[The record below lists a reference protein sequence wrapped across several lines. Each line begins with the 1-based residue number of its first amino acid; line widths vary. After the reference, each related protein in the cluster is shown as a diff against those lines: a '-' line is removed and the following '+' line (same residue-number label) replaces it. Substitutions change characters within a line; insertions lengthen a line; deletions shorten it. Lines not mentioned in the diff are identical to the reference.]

1 MLKLQPNVGRQDRMI
16 RIIAGVAIVAV
27 GVYFKSWWG
36 AIGLLPIATAVLRWC
51 PGYASLHINTCET
64 EESQGSGKVGG

>member
-1 MLKLQPNVGRQDRMI
+1 MLKLQPNVGSKDRMI

-27 GVYFKSWWG
+27 GLYFKSWWG

-51 PGYASLHINTCET
+51 PGYVPLNINTCEA
-64 EESQGSGKVGG
+64 EESQGTEK

>member
-1 MLKLQPNVGRQDRMI
+1 MLKLQPNVGSKDRMI

-27 GVYFKSWWG
+27 GLYFKSWWG

-51 PGYASLHINTCET
+51 PGYAPLHINTCEA
-64 EESQGSGKVGG
+64 EESQGPEK